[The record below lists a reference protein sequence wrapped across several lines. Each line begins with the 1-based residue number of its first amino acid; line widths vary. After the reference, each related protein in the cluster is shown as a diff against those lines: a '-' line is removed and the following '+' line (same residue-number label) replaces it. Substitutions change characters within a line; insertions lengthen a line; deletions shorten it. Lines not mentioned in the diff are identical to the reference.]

1 MNITHSVI
9 TRRRVHAQYEH
20 TEITIH
26 AELSLDIDA
35 QSQLNK
41 LYEMAEETLYPE
53 RVTTKETVT
62 HTVTL
67 SESPKA
73 TANFVKDEGEAAPVV
88 GTEKKS
94 APKTRKATAE
104 KEVAAKDT
112 LENGQDIPPVIPEEA
127 AKVETTVSKQ
137 SDSSDGAGVQ
147 SKGTKVSASVD
158 KNVVKYDATIK
169 EHRSRFATYLNTNHK
184 GWTPNE
190 KFGTADS
197 PAKAKYAAD
206 VTAFSKEL
214 NGIAFEDSQ
223 GNMLDSSKEKLK
235 SFFG

>member
-1 MNITHSVI
+1 MNLTHAKI
-9 TRRRVHAQYEH
+9 LRRRTHAQYEH
-20 TEITIH
+20 SEIEIH
-26 AELSLDIDA
+26 AELDSNIDA
-35 QSQLNK
+35 QVQLNK
-41 LYEMAEETLYPE
+41 LVEMAEAALYPE

-73 TANFVKDEGEAAPVV
+73 TANFVKGEGEAAPVV

-94 APKTRKATAE
+94 APRTRKATAE

-127 AKVETTVSKQ
+127 AKVETTVPKQ
-137 SDSSDGAGVQ
+137 SDSANGAGVQ
-147 SKGTKVSASVD
+147 SKDTKVSASVD

-214 NGIAFEDSQ
+214 NGIAFEDTQ
-223 GNMLDSSKEKLK
+223 GNMLDSFKEKLK